1 MSLRALKGRGNPPL
15 RAQRG
20 NDNLLFEIAPPV
32 PSKAKEPS
40 SLLAMTLE

>member
-20 NDNLLFEIAPPV
+20 NLNLFYAVQPV
-32 PSKAKEPS
+32 PSKAKESS